1 MMFCDRLFEAQRRN
15 PSTLAVGFA
24 PALKKMPYSL
34 QRYDDP
40 LLPYGKAVI
49 DATADTACA
58 YVFHLSAYL
67 AYGASGAI
75 ALERTLAYVPPPI
88 IKILHG
94 PFASGEY
101 ARAAFEDAF
110 AADAVTL
117 IPTTETDLI
126 AAYTQQPNHA
136 AFVRADNA
144 PDDLVAALQ
153 ALTARCP
160 GQVGTYR
167 QLAPGQAVLNLLVEP
182 VVEMRW
188 YSVEAL
194 CTAQGDDFREALH
207 QAAARLR
214 QGPPPRRGSA

>member
-1 MMFCDRLFEAQRRN
+1 MTFRDRLAEAQRRN
-15 PSTLAVGFA
+15 QSTLAVGFA
-24 PALKKMPYSL
+24 PVLKKMPYSL

-40 LLPYGKAVI
+40 LLPYGKAMI

-88 IKILHG
+88 IKIFHG

-117 IPTTETDLI
+117 IPTVEADLI
-126 AAYTQQPNHA
+126 TAYTQQLDHA
-136 AFVRADNA
+136 AFVRADSA
-144 PDDLVAALQ
+144 PDSLIAALHTL
-153 ALTARCP
+153 AVRCP
-160 GQVGTYR
+160 GQVGIYR
-167 QLAPGQAVLNLLVEP
+167 QLTPGHAVLNLLDEP
-182 VVEMRW
+182 VVEMHW

-207 QAAARLR
+207 DTATRMRQRLTLR
-214 QGPPPRRGSA
+214 TEL